1 MKNSIYYGKMNTR
14 KRERERARGGER
26 VRARERERVFTLEL
40 IVQRV
45 SNRILMDLLQNA
57 KMSAFCKHFHLRYLK
72 VPD

>member
-1 MKNSIYYGKMNTR
+1 MNTR
-14 KRERERARGGER
+14 KRERERER
-26 VRARERERVFTLEL
+26 EVESECVRERERERVFTLEL